1 MNGLTTLAFGN
12 VPVLD
17 SSWFLEVG
25 DDSSV
30 EIVANPNS
38 TERATAFETETSLLN
53 AFSRAADTTN
63 SFASSR
69 ISISSTTNIPR
80 VSWFY
85 EDGYDNHDED
95 DLDPAIASGM
105 EEMMP
110 SRKEVGSTSELMK
123 FQTYQQTHA
132 REMHYLGTD
141 DTMACSLT
149 LTDVSSFS
157 TSSPTPCTKVGQSS
171 MDSDEE
177 EDDNA
182 YSSWFRSSSKTS
194 ESAKTEEQ
202 QLKSD
207 PFFEKLPRAKE
218 RLCNYSKQ
226 ARKVSADE
234 GYVANNGSGVGTK
247 TSDNMAPVC
256 DLTTSG
262 SVITELED
270 DCTTRSYRSKST
282 NDCARTV
289 PRGIAR
295 PDPLESHRTGEQEFI
310 LPTMIVASNL
320 FVSPLC
326 SPETA
331 FDRPIVAKTPST
343 LSQDSMTP
351 LMKKSSFSSIN
362 FDDTSSA
369 GESVKSVIHFSHCGS
384 DKINRLFRRSESDEW
399 SDSSASF
406 LFPASISGLD
416 PTHTSP
422 SRTTTNNVPADDH
435 SLSRIFILLLS
446 PESRQFELIQISDL
460 RLSVTTIGQILN
472 LIPQASLVPA
482 LGDRPYIGLCRPKDG
497 IEMTAHHVPAGKVPG
512 GWRIIR
518 GEILIAIP
526 NGFSGMECMKMG
538 EQILLNPKLV
548 KLLQRRNPLAPRE
561 KRRSSRSSKSKSRV
575 ENDGGRSHRSRKLS
589 LQAVDENSEIVDDKL
604 PPLPLLDSPSSINKR
619 LEALERHIQVSNL
632 NSQKVAEETDKTLG
646 QVGLTDVSDSES
658 VSLFSKAEE
667 QVRILKSIANNS
679 YKISMLE
686 SVLGDELDDD
696 DKTIA
701 SEVWNER
708 VRLATERN
716 DALSNLVGM
725 DVVLCDDISESGKR
739 VVRIRPKNPSVDD
752 AAFKSMCAFLAVLLF
767 RHLFKGVGAVSGTSP
782 MGATGLVYCAAIF
795 KSLLHFQRVHSAYH
809 DQHNRSRE
817 QKQTT
822 TGSLSSQA
830 TSIQDDMYGYSS
842 WRKAANL

>member
-1 MNGLTTLAFGN
+1 M
-12 VPVLD
+12 D
-17 SSWFLEVG
+17 
-25 DDSSV
+25 
-30 EIVANPNS
+30 
-38 TERATAFETETSLLN
+38 FE
-53 AFSRAADTTN
+53 
-63 SFASSR
+63 
-69 ISISSTTNIPR
+69 
-80 VSWFY
+80 
-85 EDGYDNHDED
+85 
-95 DLDPAIASGM
+95 
-105 EEMMP
+105 
-110 SRKEVGSTSELMK
+110 
-123 FQTYQQTHA
+123 
-132 REMHYLGTD
+132 
-141 DTMACSLT
+141 
-149 LTDVSSFS
+149 
-157 TSSPTPCTKVGQSS
+157 
-171 MDSDEE
+171 DEE
-177 EDDNA
+177 EDNA
-182 YSSWFRSSSKTS
+182 YSSWFRSSSKIREGTK
-194 ESAKTEEQ
+194 AKEQ
-202 QLKSD
+202 QVKSD

-218 RLCNYSKQ
+218 RLGNYPKQ
-226 ARKVSADE
+226 ARKVSAEE
-234 GYVANNGSGVGTK
+234 GYVANNDGSCKV
-247 TSDNMAPVC
+247 SDDTAPVP
-256 DLTTSG
+256 DQITSWDNK
-262 SVITELED
+262 SEQED
-270 DCTTRSYRSKST
+270 DYTTRSYRSK
-282 NDCARTV
+282 NLNECVRTA

-310 LPTMIVASNL
+310 LPTMIVASNM

-326 SPETA
+326 SPENA
-331 FDRPIVAKTPST
+331 FDRPVVVKTPSS
-343 LSQDSMTP
+343 LPQNSMTP
-351 LMKKSSFSSIN
+351 LLKKSSFSSIN

-384 DKINRLFRRSESDEW
+384 DKINRLIRRSDSDEW

-406 LFPASISGLD
+406 LSPASISGLD
-416 PTHTSP
+416 PTTISP
-422 SRTTTNNVPADDH
+422 SRTTTSNIPTDDH

-446 PESRQFELIQISDL
+446 PESKQFELIQINDL
-460 RLSVTTIGQILN
+460 RLSIITIGQILH
-472 LIPQASLVPA
+472 LIPQASMVPA
-482 LGDRPYIGLCRPKDG
+482 LGDRPYVGLCRPKDG

-548 KLLQRRNPLAPRE
+548 KLLQRKNPLAPRE

-575 ENDGGRSHRSRKLS
+575 DSDGGRSLRSRKLS
-589 LQAVDENSEIVDDKL
+589 LQAVDENAEIVDDKL
-604 PPLPLLDSPSSINKR
+604 PPLPLLNSPSSINER
-619 LEALERHIQVSNL
+619 LEALERHLQVPSPTSKPL
-632 NSQKVAEETDKTLG
+632 IGESDKAFG
-646 QVGLTDVSDSES
+646 QVEITDVSESES

-708 VRLATERN
+708 LRLATERN

-739 VVRIRPKNPSVDD
+739 VMRIQPKHPSVDD
-752 AAFKSMCAFLAVLLF
+752 TAFKSMCAFLAVLLF
-767 RHLFKGVGAVSGTSP
+767 RHLFKGVGAVTGTSP

-822 TGSLSSQA
+822 TGSLSSQGMS
-830 TSIQDDMYGYSS
+830 TQDDMYGYSS